1 VGLVNA
7 ADLLAAVTFVEALIA
22 VGFVGWAVRAWT
34 R

>member
-1 VGLVNA
+1 MELVNTS
-7 ADLLAAVTFVEALIA
+7 DLLAVATLVEALIA